1 MMVLTIPVL
10 GAAVFVYLSLGRAQK
25 SRIKSR
31 FRRFKPIRLR
41 QLLKI
46 AKDVLHDTNDA
57 LSHIHNPSAHPE
69 LRALIPIVSEVRKR
83 VTKVLAKDASSKTQ
97 FWNATVCEEL
107 KRVLKE
113 LMKAEDL
120 LRSIPKT
127 KLTLE
132 QVLAGH
138 FDSGN
143 ESVTT
148 MDAV

>member
-1 MMVLTIPVL
+1 MIVLTIPVL

-25 SRIKSR
+25 SSIKAR
-31 FRRFKPIRLR
+31 FRRLQPFRLR

-57 LSHIHNPSAHPE
+57 LNHIQNPAAHPE

-83 VTKVLAKDASSKTQ
+83 VAKVLAKDVSKQ
-97 FWNATVCEEL
+97 AKFWNATVCEDL
-107 KRVLKE
+107 KSVLKE
-113 LMKAEDL
+113 LMKAEEL

-138 FDSGN
+138 FDSS
-143 ESVTT
+143 ESITT